1 MVDGIGNQPIQGGFR
16 NTQGIDGGAATVGG
30 TKETKET
37 RGPGLHGK
45 FETETVPKMRNIMGT
60 NAPQLT
66 PPDSKTSTT
75 GVAGS
80 ILNTIGSLSTD
91 DAGKGLFVLY
101 QLLVLLQ
108 KALNEMQQSTQ
119 LMRQAETNVAI
130 ANIQSEA
137 DTMQDAARFGLWMG
151 VISGIVQIGASAF
164 SMVSGF
170 KGVANTNKAKATGEQ
185 LKTAQAQMTELQAAE
200 HPNADQIKAKQM
212 EMTGLKTKM
221 DMQLSTAQSYS
232 NRGQAIG
239 QFIGSFAQ
247 FFKAIGDG
255 VAGGKQADAKRIEA
269 QTKMMEEE
277 AAKTAD
283 LTKSVKDML
292 TAVLQLMNAV
302 AKNETDTNAQILRGI

>member
-1 MVDGIGNQPIQGGFR
+1 MVEGIGNKPIQGGYGSTP
-16 NTQGIDGGAATVGG
+16 NIDGGAHVGG
-30 TKETKET
+30 TQETKET
-37 RGPGLHGK
+37 QGPGLHGQLK
-45 FETETVPKMRNIMGT
+45 TEMVPKMRNIMGT

>member
-1 MVDGIGNQPIQGGFR
+1 MVEGIGNKPIQGGYG
-16 NTQGIDGGAATVGG
+16 NTPSIDGRAHVGG

>member
-37 RGPGLHGK
+37 QGPGLHGK
-45 FETETVPKMRNIMGT
+45 LETETVQKMRNTMGT

>member
-1 MVDGIGNQPIQGGFR
+1 MVDGIGHKPIQGGYG
-16 NTQGIDGGAATVGG
+16 NTPSIDGGAATVGG

-37 RGPGLHGK
+37 QGPGLHGK
-45 FETETVPKMRNIMGT
+45 LETETVQKMRNTMGT

-170 KGVANTNKAKATGEQ
+170 KGVANTNKAKTTGEQ